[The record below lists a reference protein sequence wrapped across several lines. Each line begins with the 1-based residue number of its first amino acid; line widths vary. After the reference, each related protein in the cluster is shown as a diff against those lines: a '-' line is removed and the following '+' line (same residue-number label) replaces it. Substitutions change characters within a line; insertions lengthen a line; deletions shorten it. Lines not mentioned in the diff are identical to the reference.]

1 MRAGKYDI
9 KKLQNERMNEFINA
23 SIVLS
28 LKKTNSCHPSYR
40 RFDLQTRQSNFV
52 YFYLLIVK
60 STTYSGSCRVESKK
74 ITDI

>member
-9 KKLQNERMNEFINA
+9 KKLQNERMNDFIEG

-40 RFDLQTRQSNFV
+40 RFDLQTRQ
-52 YFYLLIVK
+52 
-60 STTYSGSCRVESKK
+60 
-74 ITDI
+74 